1 MGAGSILPCAMCL
14 QYDTYALARCHYF
27 GGGVMKQCHVL
38 EKMKIA
44 FKELLNSYVE
54 VPELDQYLV
63 LPKLGDN
70 AGTYGCLALAKEQQL
85 HS

>member
-1 MGAGSILPCAMCL
+1 
-14 QYDTYALARCHYF
+14 
-27 GGGVMKQCHVL
+27 MKQRHVL
-38 EKMKIA
+38 EKMKTA
-44 FKELLNSYVE
+44 FKELMNSYVE